1 MDLPLAVAKPPV
13 AKSRAASQNALTH
26 IRTSTHVSWREQVGM
41 AKTDAASDA
50 ICQLRQAS
58 MNVVRRVLRIVTR
71 VPRKVVTVTAQEV
84 VDRK

>member
-1 MDLPLAVAKPPV
+1 
-13 AKSRAASQNALTH
+13 
-26 IRTSTHVSWREQVGM
+26 M